1 MNNVGILG
9 IGVFLP
15 GEPRSNDYWPA
26 AVIERWREGL
36 ARNAAV
42 AETITAEQE
51 QATEG
56 MRAVL
61 RALQQHSD
69 DPFQGT
75 TSRHAIEPSAAPS
88 DMELVAARRALDAAG
103 IDIADVDI
111 LSCFSAVPDHLTVTN
126 ACLLHRKLG
135 LRQDCL
141 TFGVDSAGNSFLH
154 QLELARALLG
164 QGEHHYALLV
174 QSTAWSRLVPPDA
187 YFAPTVGDAA
197 TAVVV
202 GRVSGRRGILAS
214 AHFTDGSRYE
224 ALVTGVPG
232 KRWHEGTPVTYSL
245 NPKVA
250 FEMLLAIPDRA
261 AALVASALES
271 ADLTT
276 RDVDFFACYQGTA
289 WIGPLAQASSGLS
302 HARALH
308 TFSWTGH
315 VNTCAI
321 PIALFEARE
330 RKLLKDDEIVVGF
343 AGGSGETICAMIL
356 RYGP

>member
-1 MNNVGILG
+1 MSGIGILG

-15 GEPRSNDYWPA
+15 GEPRTNDYWPA
-26 AVIERWREGL
+26 AVVERWREAL
-36 ARNAAV
+36 ARNAAA
-42 AETITAEQE
+42 AEKIIAEQE
-51 QATEG
+51 QTTEG
-56 MRAVL
+56 MRSVL
-61 RALQQHSD
+61 RALQQHAA

-75 TSRHAIEPSAAPS
+75 RSRHAIEPGASPS
-88 DMELVAARRALDAAG
+88 DLELVAARRALDAAG
-103 IDIADVDI
+103 INISNVDI

-135 LRQDCL
+135 LRRDCL

-154 QLELARALLG
+154 QLELARALLA
-164 QGEHHYALLV
+164 QPERHYALLV
-174 QSTAWSRLVPPDA
+174 QSTAWSRLVPTDA

-245 NPKVA
+245 SPKVA

-261 AALVASALES
+261 MALVTRALQS

-276 RDVDFFACYQGTA
+276 RDVDFYASYQGTV

-308 TFSWTGH
+308 TFPWTGH

-330 RKLLKDDEIVVGF
+330 RKLLHDDEIAVCF
-343 AGGSGETICAMIL
+343 AGGSGETICALIL
-356 RYGP
+356 RYGT